1 MAMIETKLRQRCS
14 KQITF
19 VLKWDI
25 WINKSDKCNQ
35 LKLHTVMNGDILV
48 INEKLKKAALKLL
61 SDTFALLE
69 LPDRGL

>member
-14 KQITF
+14 KKITF
-19 VLKWDI
+19 VLKCDV
-25 WINKSDKCNQ
+25 WINNSDKCNQ
-35 LKLHTVMNGDILV
+35 LKLHTVMNGHILV

-69 LPDRGL
+69 LPDLAL